1 MNISELI
8 KSRRMIRRFQE
19 KPVDFTILI
28 ELADAGRLAPS
39 ARNLQ
44 PLAFLIVDDARIAS
58 QIFPLT
64 QWAGYLPADQG
75 RPPAGQEPTAYI
87 FILIDRRIRP
97 EGGEM
102 DVGAAAENI
111 ILLALD
117 KGIGACWLG
126 SVNKGQA
133 RSLLDI
139 PEAFE
144 LSALLALGYPN
155 ESPVAEPLTDSVK
168 YYKDDQGRLHVP
180 KRTLT
185 SALYHNHF

>member
-1 MNISELI
+1 MSIAEMI
-8 KSRRMIRRFQE
+8 KSRRTIRRFQ
-19 KPVDFTILI
+19 PRPIDHAILL

-39 ARNLQ
+39 AQNLQ
-44 PLAFLIVDDARIAS
+44 PLAFLIVDDPSIAA

-64 QWAGYLPADQG
+64 KWAGYLPEDQG
-75 RPPAGQEPTAYI
+75 RPPADQEPVAYL

-111 ILLALD
+111 ILLAME
-117 KGIGACWLG
+117 KGIGSCWLG
-126 SVNKGQA
+126 SVNKSNA
-133 RSLLDI
+133 RRLLSI

-144 LSALLALGYPN
+144 LAALLALGYPD
-155 ESPVAEPLTDSVK
+155 ESPVVEPLTGSVK

-185 SALYHNHF
+185 SVFYHNHF